1 MENWNI
7 YSSTHPLHNHGMN
20 IQIDVAYHFV
30 RAIKMSLQIVDDIQ
44 KTLFVSKILL
54 NDAKPVVATATAAA
68 ATESTVL
75 SLISIEKM
83 LNFKY

>member
-7 YSSTHPLHNHGMN
+7 YSSTHPLHNHGIN

-30 RAIKMSLQIVDDIQ
+30 RVIKMSLQIVDGIQ
-44 KTLFVSKILL
+44 KTRFVSKILL
-54 NDAKPVVATATAAA
+54 NDAKPVVAAAA